1 MIAYVKAMR
10 EHPLVQEFREK
21 GIDLERVELLRV
33 GLAKCGCRW
42 VIMDDDQI
50 RTGAEAFVKYVKD
63 KMPVVVDKVE
73 QARKVILEAAPRFA
87 DYEFLQLSD
96 DQDGEEEEEGEFQ
109 LLQEAAAFLL
119 RCGIVN
125 VDQDTTETN
134 YGLAD
139 SETIL
144 QRPTLH

>member
-1 MIAYVKAMR
+1 YVTSMIAYVKAMR

-33 GLAKCGCRW
+33 GLAKFRCRW
-42 VIMDDDQI
+42 VIMDDEEI
-50 RTGAEAFVKYVKD
+50 RTGAEVFGKYVKD
-63 KMPVVVDKVE
+63 KMPAVVDIVE

-87 DYEFLQLSD
+87 DYKFLQLSD
-96 DQDGEEEEEGEFQ
+96 GQDGEEEEREFQ
-109 LLQEAAAFLL
+109 LLHDAAAFLL

-134 YGLAD
+134 FGLAD
-139 SETIL
+139 SETI
-144 QRPTLH
+144 